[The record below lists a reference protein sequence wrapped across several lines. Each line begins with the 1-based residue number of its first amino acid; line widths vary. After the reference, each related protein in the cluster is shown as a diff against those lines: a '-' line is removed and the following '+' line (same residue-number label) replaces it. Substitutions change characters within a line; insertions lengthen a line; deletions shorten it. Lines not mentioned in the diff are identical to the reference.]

1 MKYLIALVIILL
13 AGGFLD
19 GTIAGDEFRHFN
31 VWSKSEKL
39 AFTSFVG
46 LQAIDVKQTAWGL
59 KQKNENGNWLY
70 KEANPLYGNR
80 PSTSK
85 LLALQALTTLGVY
98 FLVGDT
104 PPESKFRRRLYMAL
118 IPIKIAV
125 VTRNNHFGLTFSK
138 VI

>member
-1 MKYLIALVIILL
+1 MKYLIALTAIIFV
-13 AGGFLD
+13 GGFLD
-19 GTIAGDEFRHFN
+19 GTYAGAEFRHFN
-31 VWSKSEKL
+31 DWSKSEKL
-39 AFTSFVG
+39 AFTSFVA
-46 LQAIDVKQTAWGL
+46 LQVIDVKQTAWGL
-59 KQKNENGNWLY
+59 KQKRENGTWKY

>member
-1 MKYLIALVIILL
+1 MKYLIALAAVLFI
-13 AGGFLD
+13 GGFLD
-19 GTIAGDEFRHFN
+19 GNYAGEEFRGFKD
-31 VWSKSEKL
+31 WSRSEKIT
-39 AFTSFVG
+39 FTSFVA
-46 LQAIDVKQTAWGL
+46 LQAIDVQQTTWGL
-59 KQKNENGNWLY
+59 KQRRENGTWKY

-80 PSTSK
+80 PSTGK
-85 LLALQALTTLGVY
+85 VIAIQGLTTLSLY
-98 FLVGDT
+98 LLVGST

>member
-1 MKYLIALVIILL
+1 MKYLIALAAILFVS
-13 AGGFLD
+13 GFLD
-19 GTIAGDEFRHFN
+19 GNIAGDEFRHFSD
-31 VWSKSEKL
+31 WSKSEKL
-39 AFTSFVG
+39 AFTSFVA
-46 LQAIDVKQTAWGL
+46 LQVIDVKQTAWGL
-59 KQKNENGNWLY
+59 KQKRENGTWKY

-80 PSTSK
+80 PSTGK
-85 LLALQALTTLGVY
+85 LVAMQALTTLGVY

>member
-1 MKYLIALVIILL
+1 MKYLIALAAILFV
-13 AGGFLD
+13 GGFLD
-19 GTIAGDEFRHFN
+19 GTYGADEFRHFN
-31 VWSKSEKL
+31 DWSKSEKL
-39 AFTSFVG
+39 AFTSFVA
-46 LQAIDVKQTAWGL
+46 LQVIDVKQTAWGL
-59 KQKNENGNWLY
+59 KQKRENGTWKY

-125 VTRNNHFGLTFSK
+125 ITRNNHFGLTFSK

>member
-1 MKYLIALVIILL
+1 MKYLIALAAILFV
-13 AGGFLD
+13 GGFLD
-19 GTIAGDEFRHFN
+19 GTYAGDEFRHFN
-31 VWSKSEKL
+31 DWSKSEKL
-39 AFTSFVG
+39 AFTSFIA
-46 LQAIDVKQTAWGL
+46 LQAIDIKQTAWGL
-59 KQKNENGNWLY
+59 KQKNSDGEWRY
-70 KEANPLYGNR
+70 REANPLYGNR
-80 PSTSK
+80 PSTGK
-85 LLALQALTTLGVY
+85 LVAMQALTTLGVY

>member
-31 VWSKSEKL
+31 DWSKSEKL
-39 AFTSFVG
+39 AFTSFVA

-104 PPESKFRRRLYMAL
+104 PPESKFRRRFYMAL

>member
-1 MKYLIALVIILL
+1 MKYLIALAAILFV
-13 AGGFLD
+13 GGFLD
-19 GTIAGDEFRHFN
+19 GTYAGDEFRHFN
-31 VWSKSEKL
+31 DWSKSEKL
-39 AFTSFVG
+39 AFTSFVA